1 MTTTG
6 QFVATFPVHGGISE
20 TRAARQ
26 AYDQLI
32 ALTRDAGVVVK
43 GKWVF
48 RLDNTATGSFL
59 IARAPAETD
68 RPCAEVLAAAEHFA
82 DEHELDHPLLA
93 KWVGKH
99 LEELKRV
106 AA

>member
-1 MTTTG
+1 MTTIG
-6 QFVATFPVHGGISE
+6 QFIATFPVHGGISE

-43 GKWVF
+43 GAWVF
-48 RLDNTATGSFL
+48 RLDNTATGAFL

-68 RPCAEVLAAAEHFA
+68 RPSADVLAAAEHFA
-82 DEHELDHPLLA
+82 AEHELDHPLLA
-93 KWVGKH
+93 KWISRH
-99 LEELKRV
+99 LEEV